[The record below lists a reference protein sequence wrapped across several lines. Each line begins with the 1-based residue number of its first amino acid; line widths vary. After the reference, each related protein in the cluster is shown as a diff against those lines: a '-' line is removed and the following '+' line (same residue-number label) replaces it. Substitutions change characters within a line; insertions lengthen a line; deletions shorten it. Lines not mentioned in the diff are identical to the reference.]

1 MSGGDDREDAGQGA
15 GAGEKPTHSLHGGR
29 RKDGQPYKQGNIR
42 EDGSYRVGRNRTP
55 EESRFAVGDGRKR
68 GRRAK
73 GVRNADT
80 EFERELN
87 RKMVIRENGVDRKVS
102 KSQAVDLRLIDNATR
117 KGDNKAIEMVD
128 ARRRRIA
135 EAHEHNRRYHTLS
148 DQAILEAY
156 LRERADELAID
167 PAMLGDPAPDD
178 DASAVIGDSA
188 DRSDDRPAENGNG

>member
-1 MSGGDDREDAGQGA
+1 MNGGGDHEDAGQGA
-15 GAGEKPTHSLHGGR
+15 GPRNELAADLRGGH
-29 RKDGQPYKQGNIR
+29 RKDGQPYKEGNVR

-55 EESRFAVGDGRKR
+55 EGSRFAVGDGRRR

-80 EFERELN
+80 DFERELN

-156 LRERADELAID
+156 LRERAVELAID

-178 DASAVIGDSA
+178 DADAVTRDSA
-188 DRSDDRPAENGNG
+188 DCADGRAPENGNG